1 MAPYHIRKYQESDH
15 TQVLALFASGMEEH
29 IPATFHHVL
38 RLPRTF
44 LLLLGVPI
52 ALLLVYGSWILAGC
66 CTCMLLLFLW
76 FIVEYPW
83 RQYMSTCLRTDLA
96 DIIKSY
102 LSSRDSCFWVAE
114 CERQVVGMVGVL
126 PVKDPPL
133 GKKQLELLHMSVAL
147 EHRGK
152 GIAKAL
158 VRTVLQFARDQSCSE
173 VILETTMMQ
182 HGALALYQG
191 MGFQKTGQSFFT
203 ILRRLVDIPTFQLI
217 PTCPLASIHFLVLVL
232 LDCDFECKRFPETL
246 QVIVQNNLT
255 LKLLEPRCSR
265 IGTMRVKAN
274 GAAV

>member
-15 TQVLALFASGMEEH
+15 TQVLALFTSGMEEH
-29 IPATFHHVL
+29 IPATFRHVL

-76 FIVEYPW
+76 FIAEYPW
-83 RQYMSTCLRTDLA
+83 RQYVSTCLRTDLA
-96 DIIKSY
+96 DITKFY

-114 CERQVVGMVGVL
+114 CEGQVAGMVGVL
-126 PVKDPPL
+126 PVKDSPL

-158 VRTVLQFARDQSCSE
+158 ARTVLQFARDQSCSE
-173 VILETTMMQ
+173 VVLETTMMQ

-203 ILRRLVDIPTFQLI
+203 ILRRLVDIPTFQLMYCL
-217 PTCPLASIHFLVLVL
+217 PT
-232 LDCDFECKRFPETL
+232 
-246 QVIVQNNLT
+246 VQ
-255 LKLLEPRCSR
+255 
-265 IGTMRVKAN
+265 RVDL
-274 GAAV
+274 